1 MSSIYYTIINLDRNL
16 FIFLF
21 TQAHMWGPI
30 YGLVLQHVVLPAGQE
45 EECVDRPLLTVLCCC
60 VSHLF
65 TLTWPYGVSLANFL
79 CSPWGSRPQ
88 PTCRWTA
95 VFVSFLGFSVTLT
108 PGPLA
113 SPPAAVMRPLGLVCY
128 RDSIDPVQW
137 SGAGM
142 FHLTAPL
149 RNLRTPRCLSPSPW
163 RQTPRQTAVWE

>member
-16 FIFLF
+16 FFLF
-21 TQAHMWGPI
+21 FLLRHICG
-30 YGLVLQHVVLPAGQE
+30 GLSTDWSYSTLCYQQVRKRSV
-45 EECVDRPLLTVLCCC
+45 LTVLCCC

-113 SPPAAVMRPLGLVCY
+113 SPPAAVMRPLDLVCY